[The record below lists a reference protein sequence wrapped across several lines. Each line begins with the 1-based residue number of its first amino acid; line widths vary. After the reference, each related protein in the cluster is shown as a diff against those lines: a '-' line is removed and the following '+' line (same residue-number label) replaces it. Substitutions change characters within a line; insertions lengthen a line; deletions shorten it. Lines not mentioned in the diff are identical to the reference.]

1 MIISRRDL
9 LKSAAVIPLI
19 SIIPIIAIT
28 SPVEKYFEYKWM
40 AIENIPQRISEGWEL
55 VREVTR
61 KADGTLSDKY
71 RPIPPSSKY
80 GNLIL
85 MRHLGK

>member
-1 MIISRRDL
+1 MTISRRDF

-28 SPVEKYFEYKWM
+28 PPIEKYFIYKWVAM
-40 AIENIPQRISEGWEL
+40 KNINRKILEGWEL

-80 GNLIL
+80 GDIIL